1 MIHDVPVCYVYY
13 ITDGLRVKVGI
24 AKNVAKRV
32 KALQTGNGGKLEIV
46 HTIPF
51 SSRALAFKKE
61 ASLHK
66 MYSSYRMHGEW
77 FSLNVLRNLP
87 DIKET

>member
-1 MIHDVPVCYVYY
+1 MIQNEPVCYVYY

-24 AKNVAKRV
+24 AKDVAKRV
-32 KALQTGNGGKLEIV
+32 KVLQTGNGGRLEVV

-77 FSLNVLRNLP
+77 FSLNILRNLP
-87 DIKET
+87 